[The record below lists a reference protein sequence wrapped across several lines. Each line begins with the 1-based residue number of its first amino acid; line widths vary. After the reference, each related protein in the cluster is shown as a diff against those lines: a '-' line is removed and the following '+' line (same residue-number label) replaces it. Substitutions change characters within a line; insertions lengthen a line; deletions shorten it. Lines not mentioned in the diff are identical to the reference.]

1 MIRRAT
7 RWSSV
12 TVDLALMSY
21 TQHKKELQMAL
32 HIFEVSVRALHSCQ
46 VMPWI

>member
-1 MIRRAT
+1 MIRQAT

-21 TQHKKELQMAL
+21 TQHKKEL
-32 HIFEVSVRALHSCQ
+32 HK
-46 VMPWI
+46 